1 MAQLIFACGTSH
13 TPLLSMDAADWEA
26 RARNDRANQRLV
38 DNLGRTCSYDQLAAD
53 VGDIYAEEAVPERW
67 TDHARSA
74 QLALDRLAKDL
85 DEAAPDVVVVIGDD
99 EHELFSAANMP
110 AIALFY
116 GETAI
121 SREFARA
128 HDPRTADPEYAWMH
142 TVARGYGMDR
152 HRSYPVASGFA
163 RELIEHLVA
172 QEFDI
177 AALDAVPDPAI
188 AGFGHAYGF
197 VQTRLLRDRSV
208 PIVPVMLNTY
218 YPPNQP
224 TPARCYAFGL
234 ALRAAIERSDA
245 DLRVAVIASGGL
257 SHFVTHES
265 LDRQVLDALQSGD
278 GETLRSIP
286 AHLLNAGTSEIRN
299 WIALGGV
306 LQQRHPG
313 WCTYVP
319 IYRTPAGT
327 GIGLAFA
334 SWSMRSAPVPAAG
347 DDLAQSYSSTR

>member
-1 MAQLIFACGTSH
+1 MARIVLACGTSH
-13 TPLLSMDAADWEA
+13 TPLLSMDAAEWEA
-26 RARNDRANQRLV
+26 RARNDRANEGLV
-38 DNLGRTCSYDQLAAD
+38 DNAGRVRSYDQLAA
-53 VGDIYAEEAVPERW
+53 VAGDKYVREAVPERW
-67 TDHARSA
+67 IEHERRA
-74 QLALDRLAKDL
+74 QAALDRLAEDL
-85 DEAAPDVVVVIGDD
+85 EAAAPDVVVVIGDD

-110 AIALFY
+110 AIAMFY

-152 HRSYPVASGFA
+152 HRSYPVASQFA
-163 RELIEHLVA
+163 RELIGQLVA
-172 QEFDI
+172 QEFDV
-177 AALDAVPDPAI
+177 AALDDVPDPAN

-208 PIVPVMLNTY
+208 PFVPVMLNTY

-224 TPARCYAFGL
+224 TPARCYDFGR
-234 ALRAAIERSDA
+234 ALRTAIERCAD

-265 LDRQVLDALQSGD
+265 LDRRVLDALENGG
-278 GETLRSIP
+278 GEALRALP
-286 AHLLNAGTSEIRN
+286 AELLNAGTSEIRN

-313 WCTYVP
+313 WSTYIP

-334 SWSMRSAPVPAAG
+334 SWTMQPVPALLLDEVNHAHSG
-347 DDLAQSYSSTR
+347 